1 MECAKIVPAVKSE
14 RIYEMARDFLR
25 PHEKVSCQLSELL
38 GKQNKNVF
46 AVLSMCGES
55 LSVRG
60 IVYCSKGG
68 TVLPFFKN
76 TDESLKQPLIDFFTG
91 RKIFCV
97 SGESSSVD
105 FLTGILLSL
114 GNQGVM
120 ERRGFISMESVRPM
134 DVPAKDGTGKIR
146 SDIEG
151 RIFVQCT
158 RERSDELFSMQIEYI
173 REEVLPDGMTLNL
186 PVERL
191 EMDRL
196 LKNGKIYAIVS
207 PGGKILCKAQVNGE
221 CGSCILIG
229 GVYTDK
235 LHRRKGFARMMMES
249 LKSLAAQKEKSCVLF
264 VNKLNAAAISLY
276 EKTGFKKIGEHEI
289 VYMSQASD

>member
-105 FLTGILLSL
+105 FLTEILLSL

-120 ERRGFISMESVRPM
+120 ENES
-134 DVPAKDGTGKIR
+134 
-146 SDIEG
+146 
-151 RIFVQCT
+151 
-158 RERSDELFSMQIEYI
+158 
-173 REEVLPDGMTLNL
+173 
-186 PVERL
+186 
-191 EMDRL
+191 
-196 LKNGKIYAIVS
+196 
-207 PGGKILCKAQVNGE
+207 
-221 CGSCILIG
+221 
-229 GVYTDK
+229 
-235 LHRRKGFARMMMES
+235 ES
-249 LKSLAAQKEKSCVLF
+249 ETC
-264 VNKLNAAAISLY
+264 
-276 EKTGFKKIGEHEI
+276 
-289 VYMSQASD
+289 